1 MNIQKAIRS
10 LKQKGYSVSYFENSK
25 EAVTYLNHEIDNQ
38 IVGFG
43 DSDTL
48 LSLNL
53 YESLSYHNK
62 VYDPQHEL
70 YGWSF
75 LDIAKKSITANVFLT
90 SINAFSETGELVN
103 IDGTGNRIAGSIFGH
118 QKVFFVVGV
127 NKLVPTLEEAVWRAR
142 NVSAPRNAMRLG
154 LKTPCAKEGTK
165 CFNCSSPDRICNGMM
180 IYLNKM
186 NDIEMEIVIINEI
199 LGF

>member
-1 MNIQKAIRS
+1 MNIQKAINS

-25 EAVTYLNHEIDNQ
+25 DATVYLNHEINKK

-48 LSLNL
+48 LRLKL
-53 YESLSYHNK
+53 FESLSLHNE
-62 VYDPQHEL
+62 VYDPQHDV
-70 YGWSF
+70 YQWGF
-75 LDIAKKSITANVFLT
+75 LEIAKKSMTANVFLT

-118 QKVFFVVGV
+118 EKVFFVVGV

-165 CFNCSSPDRICNGMM
+165 CFNCSSADRICNGMM
-180 IYLNKM
+180 VYLSKM
-186 NDIEMEIVIINEI
+186 DDIEMEIVIINET